1 MLDLVYPRQVVLITT
16 RHDIEDPFSK
26 RKEEKD
32 DVFACDWHMPL
43 SREPKMYAIAIHK
56 DRLSLQLI
64 QQSKFFC
71 INFVSHKLEGEVIE
85 IEKHNSQHID
95 KFSKADLALEEC
107 DTITCGR
114 LINAVGYF
122 ECEVVDEI
130 ETGDHFLI
138 IAKVAHIVEKDD
150 SQRLFQKNI
159 NGEFVKF
166 S

>member
-16 RHDIEDPFSK
+16 RHDVEDPFSS

-32 DVFACDWHMPL
+32 DIFACDWHMPL
-43 SREPKMYAIAIHK
+43 SREPKMYAIAVHK
-56 DRLSLQLI
+56 DRFSLSLI
-64 QQSKFFC
+64 QNSKFFC
-71 INFVSHKLEGEVIE
+71 INFVSHRLEKQVIE

-95 KFSKADLALEEC
+95 KFSKAEIELEEC
-107 DTITCGR
+107 NTITCGR

-130 ETGDHFLI
+130 DTGDHVLF
-138 IAKVAHIVEKDD
+138 IAKVMHITEKDNLP
-150 SQRLFQKNI
+150 RLFQKN
-159 NGEFVKF
+159 NDGEFVNF